1 MILLFLSFNLLMASN
16 TFDINL
22 VVFINYILNGQPLG
36 KGRSEWPLEWSDV
49 FPDLGSPDREVT
61 GLHVA
66 VPLSLVKFYG
76 WIVMGQWLIKWLTPG
91 NDPGDIADHDPEFRI
106 IVLGLLCPCQRHAL
120 YRVLYSLGILPVAI
134 AIQPRYDD
142 ATREPP
148 KISAIVYTRG
158 YNVPR

>member
-1 MILLFLSFNLLMASN
+1 MWFLLFLSFNLLMASN

-61 GLHVA
+61 GLYVA

-106 IVLGLLCPCQRHAL
+106 IVLGLLCPCQRHAA
-120 YRVLYSLGILPVAI
+120 RALPSVIFVGHTACRDRNSTTI
-134 AIQPRYDD
+134 R
-142 ATREPP
+142 RCH
-148 KISAIVYTRG
+148 
-158 YNVPR
+158 